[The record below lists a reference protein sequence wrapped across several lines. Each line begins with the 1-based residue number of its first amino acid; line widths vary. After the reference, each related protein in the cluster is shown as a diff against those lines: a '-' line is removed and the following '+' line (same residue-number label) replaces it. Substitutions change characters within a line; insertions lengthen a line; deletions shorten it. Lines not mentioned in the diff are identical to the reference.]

1 MGGILNTLINDR
13 FTQFFVMHASNKGI
27 PSTIKIYF
35 YTFLIHLT
43 QTIETLNMYFSFK
56 VVFMVLYDFIIL
68 NEWCQAGVGD
78 AGCCLI
84 SILNNSNNNYKSRGK
99 L

>member
-1 MGGILNTLINDR
+1 
-13 FTQFFVMHASNKGI
+13 MHAYNKGI